1 MRVPSFT
8 RGANLALIPRT
19 PDLRLQ
25 TFQINL
31 VFFFILGF
39 WSRVNLEHGFPI
51 YCLEIILGHRV
62 DFEDRE
68 FAAALHRIVADAS
81 PRGDGEIPDCRTL
94 PLQRLVVPAILTD
107 HSDKVGYYVPGVNAL
122 LELTSKIDLD

>member
-1 MRVPSFT
+1 MTVPSFT

-25 TFQINL
+25 TSQINL
-31 VFFFILGF
+31 VFFFVLGF

-62 DFEDRE
+62 DFEDGE
-68 FAAALHRIVADAS
+68 LAAALHRVVADARS
-81 PRGDGEIPDCRTL
+81 RGDGEILDPWTL
-94 PLQRLVVPAILTD
+94 PLQRLVVPTILTH
-107 HSDKVGYYVPGVNAL
+107 HSDEVGDDVPCVDAL
-122 LELTSKIDLD
+122 LELASKIDLD